1 MRHSFR
7 NILAVAAILLT
18 ASVVAIAQDSTTPT
32 VTYKVKKGETVYG
45 ISKSHGITVD
55 QLIEYN
61 PTARDGVRAG
71 EYLVIPT
78 AQAVETTEDVT
89 PTKLDRRRTYH
100 TIAQGET
107 LYSIGKRYGLTV
119 EQIQALNPGLDT
131 ANYRVGAVLRLNART
146 ALPSEQSA
154 KAKTATAST
163 SAKKSSAKAESA
175 QPVAATTPV
184 TQQPVVEDSGEKILV
199 GSTSPTPDNSTL
211 VDDPALIEERPL
223 AIGIILPFMT
233 NESRPEKSA
242 QLYTDFLR
250 GFLLAADTLS
260 HRGAP
265 VAIRVYDSH
274 NSLDTVRAI
283 MQRPEIAEL
292 SVIVAPDDTL
302 QLAAVAEEARRDAT
316 YVYNAFAIKDE
327 SHRANPYILQAN
339 IPHDE
344 MYQSA
349 IEGFIDRFGDY
360 TPVFITHSSGKNEKG
375 EFTSALREALDAAG
389 RPYHQIEYANYLSTT
404 DLKSLPAD
412 SSLVFIPASAQRSDF
427 NKYISALKTLREE
440 SVDPTR
446 VRLFGYPEWV
456 TFRGDAFD
464 NMGLLNTVI
473 YSRFYN
479 DTQSY
484 DAIRLANN
492 YRRWYGTD
500 MMEAVPSQGVLGFDT
515 GCFLIRA
522 LRDNDG
528 DLSRRL
534 APYDGVQSA
543 FDFVT
548 GEDEDE
554 GQVNDALYFVYFRP
568 GGIVEKTRL

>member
-7 NILAVAAILLT
+7 ILLAAAAIVLT
-18 ASVVAIAQDSTTPT
+18 ASMVAIAQDSTSTPT

-78 AQAVETTEDVT
+78 AQPVETTEDVT
-89 PTKLDRRRTYH
+89 PTKIDRRRTYH

-119 EQIQALNPGLDT
+119 AQIKALNPGLDT

-154 KAKTATAST
+154 KAKTTTVST
-163 SAKKSSAKAESA
+163 SSKK
-175 QPVAATTPV
+175 ATTVSTPIQPTAEPV
-184 TQQPVVEDSGEKILV
+184 TQQPVVEDSGEKIMV
-199 GSTSPTPDNSTL
+199 GSTAYTPENSTM
-211 VDDPALIEERPL
+211 VDDPALIEQRPL

-242 QLYTDFLR
+242 QLYTEFLR

-302 QLAAVAEEARRDAT
+302 QLAAIAEEARRGAT

-327 SHRANPYILQAN
+327 SHHANPYILQAN

-375 EFTSALREALDAAG
+375 EFTNALREALDAAQ

-404 DLKSLPAD
+404 DLKSLPTD

-456 TFRGDAFD
+456 MFRGDALD

-515 GCFLIRA
+515 GCFLIRS

-543 FDFVT
+543 FDFET

-554 GQVNDALYFVYFRP
+554 GQVNGALYFVYFRP
-568 GGIVEKTRL
+568 GGVVEKTRL

>member
-1 MRHSFR
+1 MRHSLR
-7 NILAVAAILLT
+7 TILAAAVVILT
-18 ASVVAIAQDSTTPT
+18 ASVVALAQDSTTPT

-55 QLIEYN
+55 QLIQYN

-78 AQAVETTEDVT
+78 TQPVETTEETT

-154 KAKTATAST
+154 KKTTATTTKKTSTTTAKTTLAV
-163 SAKKSSAKAESA
+163 AE
-175 QPVAATTPV
+175 PV
-184 TQQPVVEDSGEKILV
+184 TQQPVVEESGEKIVV
-199 GSTSPTPDNSTL
+199 GSAAYTTDPTPM

-233 NESRPEKSA
+233 NESRPDKSA
-242 QLYTDFLR
+242 QLYTEFLR

-360 TPVFITHSSGKNEKG
+360 IPVFITHSSGKNEKS
-375 EFTSALREALDAAG
+375 EFTNALREALDAAQ
-389 RPYHQIEYANYLSTT
+389 RPYRQIEYANYLSTT
-404 DLKSLPAD
+404 DLKSLPTD

-456 TFRGDAFD
+456 MFRGDALD

-492 YRRWYGTD
+492 YRRWYGAD

-543 FDFVT
+543 FDFET

-554 GQVNDALYFVYFRP
+554 GQVNGTLYFVYFRP
-568 GGIVEKTRL
+568 GGVVEKTRL

>member
-7 NILAVAAILLT
+7 TILMAAAILLT
-18 ASVVAIAQDSTTPT
+18 VSVVAIAQDSTTPT

-55 QLIEYN
+55 QLIQYN

-78 AQAVETTEDVT
+78 DQPVETTQDET

-119 EQIQALNPGLDT
+119 AQIQSLNPGLDT

-154 KAKTATAST
+154 KKTASAST
-163 SAKKSSAKAESA
+163 KKTSTTSSK
-175 QPVAATTPV
+175 PAATVSEPV
-184 TQQPVVEDSGEKILV
+184 TQQPVVEDSGEKIMV
-199 GSTSPTPDNSTL
+199 GSTTHATEPTSM

-242 QLYTDFLR
+242 QLYTEFLR

-302 QLAAVAEEARRDAT
+302 QLAAVADEARRDAT

-360 TPVFITHSSGKNEKG
+360 IPVFITHSSGKNEKG
-375 EFTSALREALDAAG
+375 EFTTALREALDAAQ

-404 DLKSLPAD
+404 DLKSLPTD

-440 SVDPTR
+440 SGDPTR
-446 VRLFGYPEWV
+446 IRLFGYPEWV
-456 TFRGDAFD
+456 MFRGDALD

-492 YRRWYGTD
+492 YRRWYGSD

-554 GQVNDALYFVYFRP
+554 GQVNGALYFVYFRP
-568 GGIVEKTRL
+568 GGVVEKTRL